1 MADKGLPEPLA
12 VPGRTRNRE
21 ERFLERQRGA
31 GAREISLAFD
41 LDLPGIPRVSK
52 TPLKPQKSGRS
63 KKTPQSDPPLT
74 RSTHKTPKSTKI
86 APTLSS
92 RRTPAIARQRAT
104 KAKATVQST
113 PDVGDPDTTQ
123 ATQAVQDTNGT
134 PSTHKRKALDEIQE
148 TESVNPPKKKRKRK
162 SIGQQSSKR
171 KPRVPLKSRDPKKLP
186 NPILPV
192 QGAPEPQ
199 LKNPALTPG
208 HSGET
213 PKEVST
219 LTDEKQDLAGI
230 ENEKTVV
237 QPRRRTRK
245 SGPRKKPVATQSE
258 VHGKEMV
265 EHAEVH
271 EPPKVESQS
280 ETMPVGNEARLK
292 PRKRKRKAI
301 AQSPKKRSKPSLN
314 QPPLVLNNAADKPV
328 VTPHEHAQE
337 PVPPAAAIE
346 TKGSKRGRKPRLVS
360 NEQKELSE
368 VLTDAAPEFL
378 RAEATPADFSESGT
392 KPNQTTNSPVAP
404 KRRGRKRKSV
414 GQAQKPKHTANIH
427 QVSETMRSDPQAIDA
442 PLTVTIP
449 PVAADR
455 GGENE
460 VSVSLG
466 VTENPGSVSIPGQP
480 QPAEAPTKRG
490 RAKKPAAPIGQTD
503 KSTVESLPDEPQQIE
518 RPQKRGGSR
527 KPAAHLEGIGQL
539 IPEATPDEP
548 RPEDVPKKRGRP
560 KKPTSSSKEVEIL
573 TIHSSP
579 TKPQPVEAPRNRGR
593 QKKPTSSS
601 KEVEVLTIE
610 SNPTKPQ
617 PVEAPKKR
625 GRPSKATLAEDAAE
639 LNGAEK
645 IPTEDVKFEKPFAK
659 PSPPTKAFTEPS
671 TDPPPFVTG
680 AYAPT
685 ALVQPAQQPLLIARK
700 RGRPKKQLPALAI
713 ADTASEEAPIAQ
725 EPVLESS
732 RPNRKNRAQDVSDLH
747 IERVPRGKFPTAR
760 TRPSDHDSFSDAIPI
775 APKKRKPSA
784 QPNNILAKR
793 TQPINEPEPF
803 SETQLDH
810 PKPTTKAKRRGR
822 STQKP
827 TRQPPHTAAL
837 SPAPEPSDFPA
848 IDPPANHAPA
858 PHNHPPLPEKHGRNQ
873 PLPTTSASPSAEPQ
887 TQQEQQ
893 HEPQKVSQQQ
903 HHHHLPPPPP
913 SASSAQNHR
922 RKMNA
927 LDFENAAAA
936 AAKPHRKGL
945 EGFVFSRVGRKKK
958 KQGMKEQ
965 EEEGGK
971 EEEEEA
977 IHPELQELLSR
988 VRGLGASGNGKEETK
1003 EEGGG
1008 GVVVRIC

>member
-1 MADKGLPEPLA
+1 MPA
-12 VPGRTRNRE
+12 NRE

-63 KKTPQSDPPLT
+63 KKTPQPDASLT
-74 RSTHKTPKSTKI
+74 RSTHKTPKSTNI
-86 APTLSS
+86 VPTLSS

-104 KAKATVQST
+104 KAKAPVESNA
-113 PDVGDPDTTQ
+113 DVDDPSTTQ
-123 ATQAVQDTNGT
+123 TTQAVQDTNGAL
-134 PSTHKRKALDEIQE
+134 STHKRKALDDIEE
-148 TESVNPPKKKRKRK
+148 TESANPPKKKRKRK
-162 SIGQQSSKR
+162 SIGQQSLKR
-171 KPRVPLKSRDPKKLP
+171 KPRAPLKSRDPKKLP

-230 ENEKTVV
+230 ENENTVV

-280 ETMPVGNEARLK
+280 ETMPVGNKARLK

-346 TKGSKRGRKPRLVS
+346 TTCNKRGRKPRLVS

-392 KPNQTTNSPVAP
+392 KRNQTTNSPVAP

-414 GQAQKPKHTANIH
+414 DQAQKPKHTAHIH
-427 QVSETMRSDPQAIDA
+427 QESETMRSDSQALDA
-442 PLTVTIP
+442 PLIVTIP
-449 PVAADR
+449 PIAADR

-466 VTENPGSVSIPGQP
+466 VTENPGAVSIPDQP

-518 RPQKRGGSR
+518 RPEKRGGSR
-527 KPAAHLEGIGQL
+527 KPAAHLEGNGQL
-539 IPEATPDEP
+539 IPEAIPDEP

-560 KKPTSSSKEVEIL
+560 KKPTSSSKEVEVV
-573 TIHSSP
+573 TIESIPTKPQPVEAPRKRGRQRKSTSSSKEVEVPTLESSP
-579 TKPQPVEAPRNRGR
+579 TKPQPVEAPRKRGRLKKPTSSKEVEVLTLESSPTEPQPVEAPRNRGR
-593 QKKPTSSS
+593 QKKSTSSSKVVEVPTLESSPTKPQPVEAPRKRGRPKKATSSS
-601 KEVEVLTIE
+601 KEVEVLTID

-639 LNGAEK
+639 LNDAEK
-645 IPTEDVKFEKPFAK
+645 IPTEDNKFEKPPAE
-659 PSPPTKAFTEPS
+659 PSPPAKAFTEPF

-685 ALVQPAQQPLLIARK
+685 ALVQPPQQPLPIARK
-700 RGRPKKQLPALAI
+700 RGRPKKQLPAVAV
-713 ADTASEEAPIAQ
+713 ADTASEIAPIPQ
-725 EPVLESS
+725 EPVSEPS
-732 RPNRKNRAQDVSDLH
+732 RRDTKNRAQDVSDLH
-747 IERVPRGKFPTAR
+747 IEHVPRGKSHTAR
-760 TRPSDHDSFSDAIPI
+760 TRPSDQLDPLSDATPI
-775 APKKRKPSA
+775 APRKRKPSA
-784 QPNNILAKR
+784 QPSNILAKR
-793 TQPINEPEPF
+793 TQPINEPEPL
-803 SETQLDH
+803 SETQPDH

-827 TRQPPHTAAL
+827 TRQPPHA
-837 SPAPEPSDFPA
+837 
-848 IDPPANHAPA
+848 
-858 PHNHPPLPEKHGRNQ
+858 
-873 PLPTTSASPSAEPQ
+873 
-887 TQQEQQ
+887 
-893 HEPQKVSQQQ
+893 
-903 HHHHLPPPPP
+903 
-913 SASSAQNHR
+913 
-922 RKMNA
+922 
-927 LDFENAAAA
+927 
-936 AAKPHRKGL
+936 
-945 EGFVFSRVGRKKK
+945 
-958 KQGMKEQ
+958 
-965 EEEGGK
+965 
-971 EEEEEA
+971 
-977 IHPELQELLSR
+977 
-988 VRGLGASGNGKEETK
+988 
-1003 EEGGG
+1003 
-1008 GVVVRIC
+1008 